1 MSTQRDYDREDAEMA
16 RAENA
21 ADERAADTD
30 EVVDHTNFPE
40 ASRVGD
46 LRDWNWPRGY
56 GGY

>member
-1 MSTQRDYDREDAEMA
+1 LNDQREYDREDAEMA
-16 RAENA
+16 RAEDA
-21 ADERAADTD
+21 AEQRADDTD
-30 EVVDHTNFPE
+30 EVVDHTRWPV